1 MSTLQF
7 KRSYFNFN
15 FLLVLVCC
23 GLWPISAQAQ
33 TNWTEID
40 ARADAILKTLS
51 LKQKVGQTCQIT
63 VEGILRFNS
72 DGSLPLPL
80 QVNAAELNEALRT
93 YHVGSILN
101 APGRA
106 IPRLDWLSLIQAIHA
121 PYLKKEIAVPVLY
134 GVDAIHGANYV
145 LGATLFPQEIG
156 LAATFNADVARQFGE
171 ITAMETRSSGV
182 PWNFSPVLDLGRQPL
197 WSRFFETLGEDPKL
211 ASVLGTA
218 IVSGYQGDL
227 NASKLASN
235 RVLACMKHFAG
246 YSAPA
251 SGRDRTP
258 AIISPRDLTELYLPP
273 FKSAVDAGALT
284 VMINSA
290 SLNGMPGH
298 INAHLI
304 TDVLKNQWG
313 FKGFAVT
320 DWEDILFLERVHQ
333 VAPSHKEAIAMAINA
348 GIDMSMVPLNPQYK
362 EYCRLLEEL
371 VLEGRVPMARL
382 DDAVKRILRVKLAA
396 GLFDMPSKKSKQ
408 ALIMLQAES
417 SVAAAKQA
425 VSESLTLL
433 KNENSVLPLQSNSS
447 VLVLG
452 QAATDRRFWNG
463 AWTHTW
469 QGRDSSYFSTD
480 ISLLKEWQRR
490 AEVQQGQVQYLTG
503 SSWAEASG
511 LPSTGSGLT
520 AQHKKALESADVCV
534 VFVSEWPGTE
544 KPGDEENP
552 FVTQN
557 QMDLVHELK
566 AAGKRVV
573 VVLMLG
579 RPKLLGSIVDDA
591 DAIVHAYLP
600 GEHFTQPFLDKMY
613 GAADFSGR
621 LPFTYPRHPGRW
633 EHYDHAHSEN
643 IGKDNSLQGY
653 NPAWDFGQGMS
664 YASWTVDASSISADT
679 LRAADTVWL
688 ELRLRHNADR
698 PCQVS
703 VPVFASRRNLP
714 IAQRGKYLIDFQ
726 KKWVPQ
732 GSAVSFRFPLTATQF
747 EFADYSGNRT
757 QSRGPIR
764 LQVFDSTL
772 NLFLE
777 P

>member
-1 MSTLQF
+1 MSIHQSE
-7 KRSYFNFN
+7 RSLFVFC
-15 FLLVLVCC
+15 LLLLLFCVK
-23 GLWPISAQAQ
+23 PSKMPAQM
-33 TNWTEID
+33 NWTEID
-40 ARADAILKTLS
+40 VQAEAILKTMS

-63 VEGILRFNS
+63 VEGILRFNP
-72 DGSLPLPL
+72 DGTLPLPL
-80 QVNAAELNEALRT
+80 QVNGEELSEAVQT
-93 YHVGSILN
+93 YKVGSILN

-106 IPRLDWLSLIQAIHA
+106 LPRTEWLKLIQAIHA
-121 PYLKKEIAVPVLY
+121 PYVKKEIDIPILY

-156 LAATFNADVARQFGE
+156 LAATFNVDLARQFGE
-171 ITAMETRSSGV
+171 VTAVETRSSGV

-211 ASVLGTA
+211 ASVLGA
-218 IVSGYQGDL
+218 SIVKGYQGDL
-227 NASKLASN
+227 NQSKLGPD
-235 RVLACMKHFAG
+235 RVLACMKHFVG
-246 YSAPA
+246 YSASA

-258 AIISPRDLTELYLPP
+258 AIVSPRDLTELYLVP
-273 FKSAVDAGALT
+273 FKSAVEAGALT

-298 INAHLI
+298 INSHLI
-304 TDVLKNQWG
+304 TDVLKNKWG

-320 DWEDILFLERVHQ
+320 DWEDILFLDRVHQ
-333 VAPSHKEAIAMAINA
+333 VAASHKDAIAMAINA
-348 GIDMSMVPLNPQYK
+348 GIDLSMVPLNPQYK

-371 VLEGRVPMARL
+371 VLEGGVPMARL

-396 GLFDMPSKKSKQ
+396 GLFDVPSKKNKTVP
-408 ALIMLQAES
+408 ITLQSES
-417 SVAAAKQA
+417 AVLAAKQA

-433 KNENSVLPLQSNSS
+433 KNEHSVLPLKPNSS
-447 VLVLG
+447 ILVLG
-452 QAATDRRFWNG
+452 QAAADRRFWNG

-480 ISLLKEWQRR
+480 ISLLKEWQQR
-490 AEVQQGQVQYLTG
+490 AQTQQGKVDYLVG
-503 SSWAEASG
+503 SSWSE
-511 LPSTGSGLT
+511 STGIPNEGAGLT
-520 AQHKKALESADVCV
+520 PQNQKSIESADVCV

-579 RPKLLGSIVDDA
+579 RPKLLGSILDDA

-600 GEHFTQPFLDKMY
+600 GEHFTQPFLDKIY
-613 GAADFSGR
+613 GSADFSGR
-621 LPFTYPRHPGRW
+621 LPFTYPRYPGRW
-633 EHYDHAHSEN
+633 EHYDHANSET
-643 IGKDNSLQGY
+643 IAKDNSGNGY
-653 NPAWDFGQGMS
+653 NPLFDFGFGLS
-664 YASWTVDASSISADT
+664 YATWSVDASSISADT
-679 LRAADTVWL
+679 LRSADTVWL
-688 ELRLRHNADR
+688 EVRLRHNADR
-698 PCQVS
+698 PCQVT
-703 VPVFASRRNLP
+703 VPVFGSRRNLP

-732 GSAVSFRFPLTATQF
+732 GNSALFRFPLSVSQF
-747 EFADYSGNRT
+747 EFSDYNGNWT
-757 QSRGPIR
+757 QARGPIR
-764 LQVFDSTL
+764 LDVFNSTL
-772 NLFLE
+772 NVYLE